1 MDAGAGGDQAVGLQ
15 NRKRMIRLC
24 EKYGLIGVGNRDLP
38 CGSYH
43 EQECPRFPD
52 RVGYVTFYELR
63 HPDWPRLEDL
73 VVSVSVLTG
82 AWSE

>member
-1 MDAGAGGDQAVGLQ
+1 MGAGAGGDQAVGLK

-24 EKYGLIGVGNRDLP
+24 ERYGLVGVGNLDDRVVNIHKKRP
-38 CGSYH
+38 PWS
-43 EQECPRFPD
+43 D
-52 RVGYVTFYELR
+52 RVGYVTFDELR